1 MIAIAGLIPLAILGG
16 LIAGIAALAKR
27 NDEEPPDG
35 LVGRVVFAALTF
47 GLTAVTAVGLYML
60 LNILIGEGGNLA
72 RSGSSDIA
80 QGLALTLVG
89 APATYFLWRHQ
100 LKSLAGP
107 DGRSIVWLLHQAI
120 ASLTFSIG
128 TVIAFG
134 YGLRF
139 HDFDG
144 DARSALAFG
153 LAWLA
158 GWLLYEWIRSIRPAP
173 MLAGL
178 PHAIGGGVGLVTVAF
193 GSVTLIG
200 SLIDLIETDVVATSG
215 RTDPVFASIVWTM
228 VGAVV
233 WAWQFLMRPAY
244 DDPSRA
250 GLVLGLG
257 VGGGALMGLTGLT
270 ALLALALFA
279 ITGDF
284 ETDGLGEAI
293 GAIGVGF
300 LIWRFH
306 RGLASDPREARIA
319 RHLVAGLSLI
329 GVAIGIG
336 VLVNAALAALTP
348 AFASSNEDE
357 LLWGGLASLIANGPV
372 WWWAWRPG
380 VRPDPDYGTTVQ
392 RTYLTVLGGVAA
404 VSGAIAL
411 IYLLFQLLEGL
422 FDGNS
427 LSAIVDGIRA
437 PLGFVVATG
446 SVTAYHYRRWAS
458 SRDDAPDEERVTVER
473 VTFVGADGKVAADL
487 TDELGVRTTR
497 WSSAGEGRVL
507 EAGEL
512 TSYLRSLDATDV
524 LVVEDERGFRV
535 IRLLR
540 DNDQRP
546 HTGEPQE

>member
-35 LVGRVVFAALTF
+35 LAGRIVFAALTF
-47 GLTAVTAVGLYML
+47 GLTVVTAVGVYIL
-60 LNILIGEGGNLA
+60 LDILIGDRGDLA

-128 TVIAFG
+128 TVISFG
-134 YGLRF
+134 FGLRF

-158 GWLLYEWIRSIRPAP
+158 AWLLYEWIRSIRPAP
-173 MLAGL
+173 MLPGL
-178 PHAIGGGVGLVTVAF
+178 PHAIGAGVGLITVAF
-193 GSVTLIG
+193 GSVALIVA
-200 SLIDLIETDVVATSG
+200 LFDLIETDVVASSG
-215 RTDPVFASIVWTM
+215 RTDPVFAAIVWTV
-228 VGAVV
+228 VGAAV
-233 WAWQFLMRPAY
+233 WAWQFLLRPAY

-257 VGGGALMGLTGLT
+257 VGGGALMGLAGLT
-270 ALLALALFA
+270 ALLALVLFSL
-279 ITGDF
+279 TGDF
-284 ETDGLGEAI
+284 ETDELGDAI
-293 GAIGVGF
+293 GPIGVGF

-306 RGLASDPREARIA
+306 RGLASDPREVRIA
-319 RHLVAGLSLI
+319 RHLVSGLSLI

-336 VLVNAALAALTP
+336 VLVNAGLAALTP
-348 AFASSNEDE
+348 AFAAANEDE
-357 LLWGGLASLIANGPV
+357 LLWGGLAALIANGPV
-372 WWWAWRPG
+372 WWLAWRPT

-422 FDGNS
+422 FDGDP
-427 LSAIVDGIRA
+427 LSAIVDSIRA
-437 PLGFVVATG
+437 PLGFVVATA
-446 SVTAYHYRRWAS
+446 SVTAYHYRRWAA
-458 SRDDAPDEERVTVER
+458 SREDEPDEERVTVER
-473 VTFVGADGKVAADL
+473 VTFVGSDATVAADL
-487 TDELGVRTTR
+487 QHQLGVRTTR

-507 EAGEL
+507 ESEEL

-524 LVVEDERGFRV
+524 LVVEEERGFRV

-540 DNDQRP
+540 DNGQRP
-546 HTGEPQE
+546 QTGEPQE

>member
-507 EAGEL
+507 ESGEL

-524 LVVEDERGFRV
+524 LVVEEERGFRV